1 MEDAQWAGFL
11 LTGIIALVS
20 AAAGWWWGQRN
31 AAAERAAS
39 AAQFREEQGRTE
51 RFAAEAARLPDAVQR
66 AERAEQ
72 ATAQTKALLDAQSQ
86 ASATALATLAAL
98 RDAEA
103 ASSIE
108 LQSSRDAVNG
118 ARAQIEQ
125 LNVALATASAQRDA
139 ARLASEEAK
148 AFLIDAREK
157 LRVAFT
163 DAASQVFDAKAR
175 TLHDQIKASGVEAKQ
190 GLAETLK
197 PFAERVES
205 LQTKIETLTGTEAQ
219 ERATLVGTIAE
230 LKTLNQEM
238 ADATNALSKALK
250 GGSKV
255 RGQWGEMILET
266 VLKASGL
273 VEGMNFESQRKTT
286 DEDSGQRR
294 FADVVVTLP
303 DGRAIVID
311 SKVNLI
317 AWAEANDAETPEAH
331 HEAMTRH
338 AAALRMHM
346 RDLGEKN
353 YPKTLGPHA
362 LDITVL
368 FVPIEGA
375 LSSALSHNKDLQVE
389 AFEKRVVFASPNTLM
404 AMLQVCARL
413 WRHDKL
419 QKQLHTISVE
429 AGRLIDSV
437 GALLEEF
444 DDIGRH
450 IGKSEAAFRQARHRL
465 TDSPQSVLAR
475 ARRLVEAGAKGKKA
489 IPEEMQPAPGGELLS
504 LEDGSEPGAS

>member
-1 MEDAQWAGFL
+1 MESIPWL
-11 LTGIIALVS
+11 LLAIVLVC
-20 AAAGWWWGQRN
+20 AIAGWWWLGRK
-31 AAAERAAS
+31 AATAHASLEDRIRLERSRADQLA
-39 AAQFREEQGRTE
+39 G
-51 RFAAEAARLPDAVQR
+51 EAARLPDAVQR
-66 AERAEQ
+66 SERAE
-72 ATAQTKALLDAQSQ
+72 AAIGEMKVALDAQVQ
-86 ASATALATLAAL
+86 LAATAVATLAAL
-98 RDAEA
+98 RDRESA
-103 ASSIE
+103 IGTE
-108 LQSSRDAVNG
+108 LISSRDALAA
-118 ARAQIEQ
+118 ARVE
-125 LNVALATASAQRDA
+125 LTRLSGELATSSAQRDA
-139 ARLASEEAK
+139 ARAASEEAK
-148 AFLIDAREK
+148 AFLTDAREK

-175 TLHDQIKASGVEAKQ
+175 TLNDQIKASGVEAKQ
-190 GLAETLK
+190 GLADTLK

-238 ADATNALSKALK
+238 ADATNSLSKALK

-273 VEGMNFESQRKTT
+273 VEGLNFESQRKTM

-331 HEAMTRH
+331 QEAMTRH
-338 AAALRMHM
+338 AAALRLHM

-353 YPKTLGPHA
+353 YPRTLGPHA

-437 GALLEEF
+437 GSLLEEF
-444 DDIGRH
+444 DDIGKH
-450 IGKSEAAFRQARHRL
+450 IGRSETAFRQARHRL

-489 IPEEMQPAPGGELLS
+489 IPEEMQPAPGGDLLS
-504 LEDGSEPGAS
+504 LEDDSSNT

>member
-1 MEDAQWAGFL
+1 MEASQGVGLLLAGIV
-11 LTGIIALVS
+11 GLVC
-20 AAAGWWWGQRN
+20 AAAGLWWGQRQAGAQR
-31 AAAERAAS
+31 AAADAQIREERARS
-39 AAQFREEQGRTE
+39 EKL
-51 RFAAEAARLPDAVQR
+51 AAEAARLPDALLR
-66 AERAEQ
+66 ADRAEQ
-72 ATAQTKALLDAQSQ
+72 ATVEAKRLLDAQNQ
-86 ASATALATLAAL
+86 GSATALATVAAL
-98 RDAEA
+98 RDREM
-103 ASSIE
+103 ASSAEI
-108 LQSSRDAVNG
+108 QSTRNDLA
-118 ARAQIEQ
+118 AAHAQLASLSSE
-125 LNVALATASAQRDA
+125 LATSSAQRDS
-139 ARLASEEAK
+139 ARVASEEAK
-148 AFLIDAREK
+148 AFLTDAREK

-175 TLHDQIKASGVEAKQ
+175 TLNDQIKASGAEAKQ
-190 GLAETLK
+190 GLADTLK

-205 LQTKIETLTGTEAQ
+205 LQTKIETLAGTEAQ

-238 ADATNALSKALK
+238 ADATNSLSKALK

-273 VEGMNFESQRKTT
+273 VEGLNFESQRKTT

-317 AWAEANDAETPEAH
+317 AWAEANDSETPEAH
-331 HEAMTRH
+331 QEAMTRH

-353 YPKTLGPHA
+353 YPRTLGPHA

-437 GALLEEF
+437 GSLLEEF
-444 DDIGRH
+444 DEIGKHIGR
-450 IGKSEAAFRQARHRL
+450 SESAFRQARHRL

-504 LEDGSEPGAS
+504 LDGDGGA